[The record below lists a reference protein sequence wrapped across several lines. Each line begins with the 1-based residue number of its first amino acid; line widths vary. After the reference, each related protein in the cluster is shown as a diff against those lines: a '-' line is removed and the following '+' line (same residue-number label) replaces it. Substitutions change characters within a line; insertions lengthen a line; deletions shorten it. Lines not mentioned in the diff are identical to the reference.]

1 MISNKAFDIIL
12 TKGDDVLSLDNLLF
26 KKEGNIGILSI
37 NRPDA
42 LNALNSAVLDDLNN
56 AIDMINSDEEVY
68 VLILT
73 GEGRAFVAGADIGEM
88 KGMNTTE
95 ARVFAEKGLSV
106 FRKLELME
114 KPVIAAVNGFALGG
128 GCELSMAC
136 DIRIASEKAKFG
148 QPEVGLGITPGF
160 AGTQRLSRLVG
171 IGRAKE
177 LIFTCDIINA
187 EEAYRIGLV
196 NKVVS
201 GEELM
206 GVAIEMANKIISK
219 GQLAVRYAK
228 TAINRGMET
237 DLDTGMAIEKDLFG
251 LCFATED
258 QKEGMGAFLEKRTPS
273 YKLK

>member
-95 ARVFAEKGLSV
+95 ARVFAEKGLSL

-219 GQLAVRYAK
+219 AQLAVRYAK